1 MTILCIETSTSV
13 CSAAICKDGVPAKQ
27 CIHYEGS
34 NHARLLPLYIDEL
47 LQYAREN
54 GLTIDAVALSEGPG
68 SYTGLRIG
76 TSTAKGL
83 CYGLNVPLI
92 PVPTLDVL
100 CEAAKDSLCSVS
112 PQDGLCSV
120 SPHDGLCSVSPQ
132 DGLCS
137 VSEQS
142 ERSVSAAVFIPM
154 IDARRMEVYT
164 AIFDSESKVES
175 RKSEE
180 ERVRAVVVENEESFF
195 TPSLLGEGRGGAS
208 YYYFGDGAAKCQAVL
223 TSPNWHY
230 LPNIV
235 PEAQYV
241 GRLAEQIA
249 VHCTPY
255 TVHQLAYYEPF
266 YLKEFIAAPS
276 HVKGLN

>member
-100 CEAAKDSLCSVS
+100 CEAAKDSLS
-112 PQDGLCSV
+112 
-120 SPHDGLCSVSPQ
+120 SVSPQ

-142 ERSVSAAVFIPM
+142 ERSVSAAVLIPM

>member
-100 CEAAKDSLCSVS
+100 CAAAKRSLS
-112 PQDGLCSV
+112 
-120 SPHDGLCSVSPQ
+120 SVSPQ

-142 ERSVSAAVFIPM
+142 ERSVLCQAEPVLIPM

-223 TSPNWHY
+223 TSPNWHFI
-230 LPNIV
+230 PGIV
-235 PEAQYV
+235 PEAQYM
-241 GRLAEQIA
+241 GALAENSRQSAISNQ
-249 VHCTPY
+249 
-255 TVHQLAYYEPF
+255 QLAYYEPF
-266 YLKEFIAAPS
+266 YLKEFVAAQS
-276 HVKGLN
+276 HVKGLK